1 MSFLLEGVCIIKKFI
16 RQKNAS
22 NKNST
27 LWVQCWYSKNLTY
40 SWLSYIGQKKWQSNF
55 HIEKTFCIQSSRGQ
69 VRSLLLRY
77 SKGMYIWFQNHVF
90 IAPEAQSGS
99 CLLGKAEVSILNF
112 KTVIH
117 CFMNSPVSVLS
128 PKQCCALAHLG
139 CPNDAGTSLKK
150 TKSVLIFLQRGLLLA
165 RIA

>member
-1 MSFLLEGVCIIKKFI
+1 
-16 RQKNAS
+16 
-22 NKNST
+22 
-27 LWVQCWYSKNLTY
+27 
-40 SWLSYIGQKKWQSNF
+40 
-55 HIEKTFCIQSSRGQ
+55 
-69 VRSLLLRY
+69 
-77 SKGMYIWFQNHVF
+77 MYIWFQNHVF

-99 CLLGKAEVSILNF
+99 CLLGKAKVSILDF

-128 PKQCCALAHLG
+128 PKQYCALAHVG